1 MLLQLCA
8 AVPSSCIAQSHLC
21 WHGLSSCRHCT
32 AQIGQ
37 RHCPY
42 RRIKWRPLQRSASN
56 WKLNTQKNFSLKKK
70 TRLHNSLAPCNFDT
84 LSAAV
89 KNLNPT
95 NYENSFSCSHQWS
108 LMLFVL
114 WVRMA
119 RMPCGQYFSYLM
131 TICLSLVSCSHFLLE
146 SFLKSTEML

>member
-42 RRIKWRPLQRSASN
+42 RRIKHCKGVPATEN
-56 WKLNTQKNFSLKKK
+56 WIHRRIFHLKKK

-95 NYENSFSCSHQWS
+95 NYENSFSCSRQWS